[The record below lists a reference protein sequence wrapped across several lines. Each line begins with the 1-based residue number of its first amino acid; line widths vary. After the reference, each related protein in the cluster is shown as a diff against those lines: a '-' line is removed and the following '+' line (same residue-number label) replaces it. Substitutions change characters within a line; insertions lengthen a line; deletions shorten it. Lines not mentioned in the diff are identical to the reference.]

1 MPVTDEPCGYFDPKD
16 WDGVYSFLMLWF
28 CLFFYI
34 LALYPTG
41 RCLRLIQ
48 CSETEVL
55 SFTVRLLLSSLKVII
70 SNASLYGQRTYLSNR
85 ALTNVLGD
93 MMAIL

>member
-1 MPVTDEPCGYFDPKD
+1 M
-16 WDGVYSFLMLWF
+16 
-28 CLFFYI
+28 
-34 LALYPTG
+34 
-41 RCLRLIQ
+41 RLIQ

-85 ALTNVLGD
+85 ALTNSLGD
-93 MMAIL
+93 MMAILQPGFTSKRKGISQIVRQQQDIRVLVLFFIAPKKS